1 MKKNTIISM
10 LPFLVVMMFIN
21 YNSTFAQVK
30 IPLKLKPYIKTNKVP
45 AVNKL
50 PPVDSLKKQIDPAA
64 KAINFSVVSRIDNLK
79 AKVKIEGVVK
89 NIGRDDFKSTPN
101 RQVILLYE
109 KNPGGASN
117 LVATQSFQNLAKDA
131 EIKTSFIR
139 EWDKSIEFPPSYILI
154 ISYDPDIYLDGNP
167 DNNDTNSINNKME
180 KSSTGINTM
189 KW

>member
-1 MKKNTIISM
+1 M
-10 LPFLVVMMFIN
+10 
-21 YNSTFAQVK
+21 
-30 IPLKLKPYIKTNKVP
+30 
-45 AVNKL
+45 
-50 PPVDSLKKQIDPAA
+50 
-64 KAINFSVVSRIDNLK
+64 
-79 AKVKIEGVVK
+79 
-89 NIGRDDFKSTPN
+89 
-101 RQVILLYE
+101 
-109 KNPGGASN
+109 
-117 LVATQSFQNLAKDA
+117 ATQSFQNLAKDA